1 MNFNSWTTIFEG
13 SFNKTIIN
21 QQVPLRIYINDFI
34 CKDYV
39 IDLSKYIVGNTE
51 QYASALY
58 EYRVVATSEYG
69 DTQTSESI
77 KVYPAYRNPET
88 LSQMPLRWYN
98 APMSIV
104 RQPMVPHY
112 PANIE
117 GYDTTLL
124 IYRSSTAPALTP
136 EEGLYA
142 ADSKGLFMKM
152 ESSAFENL
160 RGISYYRNTWWDTQ
174 IEAFD
179 DGTRKVLTQNG
190 TGFETIKT
198 TPGFVNPKYV
208 FVKFTNNK
216 YVLEDAFILDE
227 CPRDFYLHWID
238 RYGGVQCQPL
248 RQNYKQTQSYTREST
263 QNLINE
269 THDYLNNV

>member
-1 MNFNSWTTIFEG
+1 MRYLDEDLFIDIDFGRGENDPVHYRESGTFEIQVSEQNFNSWTTIFEG
-13 SFNKTIIN
+13 SFNKMIIN
-21 QQVPLRIYINDFI
+21 QQIPLRIYINDFI
-34 CKDYV
+34 SKDYV
-39 IDLSKYIVGNTE
+39 IDLSKYIVANTE

-69 DTQTSESI
+69 DTQTSKSI

-117 GYDTTLL
+117 GYSTTLL

-152 ESSAFENL
+152 ESSVFENL
-160 RGISYYRNTWWDTQ
+160 RGISYYRNTW
-174 IEAFD
+174 
-179 DGTRKVLTQNG
+179 
-190 TGFETIKT
+190 
-198 TPGFVNPKYV
+198 
-208 FVKFTNNK
+208 
-216 YVLEDAFILDE
+216 
-227 CPRDFYLHWID
+227 
-238 RYGGVQCQPL
+238 
-248 RQNYKQTQSYTREST
+248 
-263 QNLINE
+263 
-269 THDYLNNV
+269 